1 MNFHRNLEFSARSA
15 NMKRTCLFLMCVL
28 RSFLCFRFRLWLH
41 MFEVVLYCIVV
52 LSSVLCSSACFILQW
67 FHPSA
72 RSLSHPRSL
81 SILPSRF
88 CVAPPGF
95 NLSCLVL
102 LLSISAASSRCFF
115 ALFPSS
121 RFSVNPF
128 FFHAALLYESP
139 RRKPG
144 WRFTAGSPSSLK
156 LNILLNSCGISHNVF
171 WSTFY

>member
-1 MNFHRNLEFSARSA
+1 
-15 NMKRTCLFLMCVL
+15 
-28 RSFLCFRFRLWLH
+28 

-52 LSSVLCSSACFILQW
+52 LFSVLCSSACFILQW

-88 CVAPPGF
+88 CVASSGF

-139 RRKPG
+139 RRKLG
-144 WRFTAGSPSSLK
+144 WQVTAGVQFWTPTRWIKDSGHDTGRESIRGVCSF
-156 LNILLNSCGISHNVF
+156 F
-171 WSTFY
+171 WSVRFNTLVRSDFCSEQNVNS